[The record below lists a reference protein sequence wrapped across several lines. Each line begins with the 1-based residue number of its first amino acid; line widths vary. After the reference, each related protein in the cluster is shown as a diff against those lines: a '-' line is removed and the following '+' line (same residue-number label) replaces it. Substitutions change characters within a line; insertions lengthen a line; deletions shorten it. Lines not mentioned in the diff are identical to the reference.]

1 MIGTEESAGK
11 MPTGPTAKMAVL
23 QLRARRA
30 RPSMYLDAWLA
41 ATAGLHR
48 RTREITF
55 VLYDR
60 VGENYLSRQ

>member
-30 RPSMYLDAWLA
+30 RPPCIWTL
-41 ATAGLHR
+41 GLLRQAVYSGELGRYHLY
-48 RTREITF
+48 
-55 VLYDR
+55 VYDR
-60 VGENYLSRQ
+60 VGENYLPR

>member
-30 RPSMYLDAWLA
+30 RPSMYLDARLA
-41 ATAGLHR
+41 ATSGLQWR
-48 RTREITF
+48 IREIPF

-60 VGENYLSRQ
+60 VGENYLPR